1 MSEKQVILH
10 IGSPKVGS
18 TALQT
23 FLYKNREHLKQ
34 QGCDYQFFDENKQDW
49 RISRGLTGGDIWKPI
64 YPKMDGSLELD
75 SVQFI
80 MLQNVFNRAAE
91 QLKSCNK
98 LFISNEFLYFLA
110 QDQKFWRLCEE
121 LGKSANTK
129 ISIVMY
135 LRNPFDFLDSWYSE
149 SAKRGFTVKD
159 FSEYLTSSNPIFDSI
174 YRKLPQLLENSDE
187 FSIPVY
193 LFGTQDYGRDIPSHF
208 ISLFGVDASRLL
220 PPAKANQR
228 LSLLELEF
236 FKGLHSISRD
246 LGYIFCNEVTDSYLN
261 SIYTE
266 KVRSEIKPRITRS
279 SSLIVAE
286 NLLEVK
292 YRIADLHPTLAAL
305 SYEIPSSFLL
315 PPFDSDTEELLAQ
328 AFEIGVM
335 CGRSFKGGYLA
346 RRLR

>member
-1 MSEKQVILH
+1 MSEKQAILH
-10 IGSPKVGS
+10 IGSPKAGS
-18 TALQT
+18 TALQI
-23 FLYKNREHLKQ
+23 FLYQNRDFLKE
-34 QGCDYQFFDENKQDW
+34 QGYDYQFFEENKPQW
-49 RISRGLTGGDIWKPI
+49 RISRGLTGGDIWNPI

-80 MLQNVFNRAAE
+80 MLQNVFDRATE
-91 QLKSCNK
+91 QLQSCDT
-98 LFISNEFLYFLA
+98 LFVSNEFLYFLA
-110 QDQKFWRLCEE
+110 QDQEFWRMCEE
-121 LGKSANTK
+121 FAKSAKAK

-159 FSEYLTSSNPIFDSI
+159 FSEYLTDTNLIFDSI
-174 YRKLPQLLENSDE
+174 YSKLPKLLENSYE
-187 FSIPVY
+187 FSIPIY
-193 LFGTQDYGRDIPSHF
+193 LFGPQDYERDITSHF
-208 ISLFGVDASRLL
+208 VSLFGVDASGLL

-236 FKGLHSISRD
+236 FKGLHSTSRE
-246 LGYIFCNEVTDSYLN
+246 LGYIFVNEVTDTYLN

-286 NLLEVK
+286 NLLEIK
-292 YRIADLHPTLAAL
+292 NRIADLHPTLAAL
-305 SYEIPSSFLL
+305 SYEIPAGFLL

-328 AFEIGVM
+328 AFAIGLM

-346 RRLR
+346 NRLR